1 MVSGV
6 EPPWKR
12 SFDLKKGFTLLE
24 LAIASGILTVAIL
37 GLLAS
42 LQSPFTLN
50 SASKETAAALQDA
63 SRVVEEIRVET
74 FSTIPTTNWTTW
86 AQTNGLTHRVNEVVT
101 MTITG
106 TDPLTVTVQVQWRC
120 LGGKGPQRTL
130 LLSTR
135 RTS

>member
-1 MVSGV
+1 M
-6 EPPWKR
+6 
-12 SFDLKKGFTLLE
+12 KKGFTLLE

-50 SASKETAAALQDA
+50 SASKETAVAIQDA
-63 SRVVEEIRVET
+63 SRVLEEIRVVT
-74 FSTIPTTNWTTW
+74 FSTILTTNWTTW
-86 AQTNGLTHRVNEVVT
+86 AQTNGLTQLVNEEITVT
-101 MTITG
+101 TAG
-106 TDPLTVTVQVQWRC
+106 TDPLTVTVQVKWTS
-120 LGGKGPQRTL
+120 LGGKGPQRTF

>member
-1 MVSGV
+1 M
-6 EPPWKR
+6 R
-12 SFDLKKGFTLLE
+12 KGFTLLE
-24 LAIASGILTVAIL
+24 LVIASGILTVAIL

-50 SASKETAAALQDA
+50 SASKETAIALQDA
-63 SRVVEEIRVET
+63 SRVLEEIRVAT

-86 AQTNGLTHRVNEVVT
+86 AQTNGLTHLVNEAVT
-101 MTITG
+101 VTTIG
-106 TDPLTVTVQVQWRC
+106 TDPLTVTVQVTWTS